1 MNRGMIEMANSFLV
15 QQTSSGE
22 PVVVG
27 DVKVYPVARSYRI
40 NFPGNQGGILWNRPL
55 AVIVED
61 SQGSREVIPVQDRTR
76 QLQVGIL
83 LAGLFGT
90 IFTWLFFRQARS
102 FKQKKENM
110 NNG

>member
-1 MNRGMIEMANSFLV
+1 MNLLLMIRGWNKMANRFIV

-40 NFPGNQGGILWNRPL
+40 NFPSNQGGISWNRPL

-61 SQGSREVIPVQDRTR
+61 SQGSRQVIPVQDRTR

-90 IFTWLFFRQARS
+90 ILTWLILRQSRS
-102 FKQKKENM
+102 FIQ
-110 NNG
+110 